1 MKKFYTKS
9 KTIAAFMLMG
19 TIISLPNISGAQ
31 GFMNNNGAKMN
42 VASGTYLN
50 IDGTFENQSSGAI
63 RNLGTMEVS
72 GNWTNND
79 ANGVFDNGSGTVT
92 SGTVILDGTSQTI
105 GGSDATRFFNLT
117 TSGTGSNNLK
127 TLNVNASVGGYP
139 AFAGASTGVLDLE
152 DNVLVL
158 NANTLSVNNK
168 AIGGINSSGGGLVRS
183 ENNTAPY
190 GTVQWN
196 IDNGTGLYRVPFGT
210 AANVPIS
217 FDYEVTTAGPDADN
231 GYTIF
236 STYPTPTWNNLPLP
250 TGVSAV
256 QNDAGVDNSDNVV
269 NRFWI
274 IGERAWSA
282 GSFPEI
288 DYTFRYDNNAATDLA
303 RNAGS
308 WGNLRPQR
316 YNPYI
321 AQNGLG
327 GWGDWLY
334 GPNSISGNAIEITIA
349 NEYNGGPYGGD
360 YFDVWTLV
368 DESNPLPIELLRFA
382 ASCSNSE
389 VTVTWTTASETNN
402 DFFTVQRSADGTNFE
417 DVTIVDGAGN
427 SNSIINYSAKDY
439 NPYGGTSYY
448 RLKQTDF
455 DGSSKYSEV
464 VAVSCADAVTDFTLV
479 NAYDQGNG
487 NMAVVFNAGN
497 NELYVVTL
505 FDARGRQITET
516 TGKAYSGKN
525 QISIPVGDL
534 ARGIYMVNLR
544 NEFKSFGRR
553 VMLN

>member
-139 AFAGASTGVLDLE
+139 AFAAASTGVLNLE

-168 AIGGINSSGGGLVRS
+168 AIGGINSSGGGMVRS
-183 ENNTAPY
+183 ENTTAPY

-196 IDNGTGLYRVPFGT
+196 IDNGTGLYRIPFGT
-210 AANVPIS
+210 AANASIS

-274 IGERAWSA
+274 IGERDWSA

-303 RNAGS
+303 RNAGT

-439 NPYGGTSYY
+439 SPYGGTSYY

-487 NMAVVFNAGN
+487 NMAVVFNAGD